1 MGAPGSGRN
10 GPGGGQGHA
19 RAQRSE
25 AEAGRAA
32 RHGLAWGG
40 GAEPKGQGGRREG
53 RRQRA
58 LCSGPQRCPW
68 GRRGVRRTQD
78 GREGRRWRREDS

>member
-19 RAQRSE
+19 RAQRNE

-32 RHGLAWGG
+32 RHRRAWGG
-40 GAEPKGQGGRREG
+40 GAEPKGQGEG
-53 RRQRA
+53 PTSAGA
-58 LCSGPQRCPW
+58 LLRLLALPMGKA
-68 GRRGVRRTQD
+68 GVRRTPD
-78 GREGRRWRREDS
+78 RREGRRWRQEDN